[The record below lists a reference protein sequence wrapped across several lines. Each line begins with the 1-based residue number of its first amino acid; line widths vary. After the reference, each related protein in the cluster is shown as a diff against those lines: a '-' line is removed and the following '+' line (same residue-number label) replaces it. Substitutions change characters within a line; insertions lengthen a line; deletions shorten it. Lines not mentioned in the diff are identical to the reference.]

1 MAPLQGPR
9 QHTVVAPSATQ
20 TSDIIKRMPLV
31 VIAHNIRSTHNI
43 GAILR
48 TCDGFGVEMLYATGY
63 SPYPTVLGD
72 ARLPHEREKLTRQI
86 AKTALGAEQT
96 VPTAYA
102 SNPLEVMADLK
113 KQGYTIA
120 ALEQSDAS
128 IDLQKYRR
136 PAKLALLL
144 GEEVHGITPE
154 LLTACDVALEIP
166 MTGRKE
172 SFNVSVATGIAL
184 YALSVS

>member
-1 MAPLQGPR
+1 M
-9 QHTVVAPSATQ
+9 S
-20 TSDIIKRMPLV
+20 LV

-48 TCDGFGVEMLYATGY
+48 TCDGFGVKMLYATGY
-63 SPYPTVLGD
+63 SPYPTVPHD

-86 AKTALGAEQT
+86 AKTALGAELS
-96 VPTAYA
+96 VPIRHTDD
-102 SNPLEVMADLK
+102 PQEVIAELK
-113 KQGYTIA
+113 RQGYTIA
-120 ALEQSDAS
+120 ALEQSETS
-128 IDLQKYRR
+128 VNLRIYER
-136 PAKLALLL
+136 PDKLALLL

-154 LLTACDVALEIP
+154 LLAVCDTTLEIP
-166 MTGRKE
+166 MAGRKE